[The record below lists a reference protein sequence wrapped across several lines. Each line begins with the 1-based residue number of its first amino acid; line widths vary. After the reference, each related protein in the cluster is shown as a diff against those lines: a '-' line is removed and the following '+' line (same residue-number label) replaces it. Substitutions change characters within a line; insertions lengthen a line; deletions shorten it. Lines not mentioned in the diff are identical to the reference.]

1 MSELQ
6 LTGIIPPMI
15 TPFKQNGDVD
25 EDAFIR
31 NIDRWNNDQLSG
43 YLVLGSNSEAA
54 FLSWEEKLKLIE
66 LTVKNARKGRIILAG
81 TGLESARETIRF
93 TNTAAKL
100 GAQAALVLTPFYY
113 IDQMGDEALIAYFK
127 EVADHSD
134 IPILIY
140 NVPKFTHVNVSVNVV
155 KTLSA
160 HPNIL
165 GMKDS
170 TGNIEQL
177 TTFKK
182 AVGDPFNM
190 IVGTAS
196 ALYPALKLGVQCGI
210 LALSNCLPN
219 QCAKIQS
226 LFGSEDMNDAEEL
239 HQRIVPVNAAVAVT
253 HGVPGLKYAS
263 TLLGYE
269 GGFVRNP
276 LRPLDDS
283 QKADVRKVLTD
294 SGFLDAGNEPL

>member
-269 GGFVRNP
+269 GWFVRNP
-276 LRPLDDS
+276 LRPLNDS